1 MSVQQ
6 LLETKIMQ
14 ALQPEFLRVV
24 NESSGHNVP
33 RGSET
38 HFRVLVVSAAFEG
51 VPLVGRHRLVN
62 AALAQELQGG
72 VHALAIDALTPEQ
85 WRARGEASLSASPA
99 CQGGNGK

>member
-6 LLETKIMQ
+6 LVETKIMQ

-72 VHALAIDALTPEQ
+72 VHALAIDALTPDQ
-85 WRARGEASLSASPA
+85 WRARGEVSLSASPA

>member
-6 LLETKIMQ
+6 ILETKLTQ

-38 HFRVLVVSAAFEG
+38 HFRVLVVSGTIEG
-51 VPLVGRHRLVN
+51 VNLVGRHRLVN
-62 AALAQELQGG
+62 AALAEELRNG

-85 WRARGEASLSASPA
+85 WRARGDDSLSASPA
-99 CQGGNGK
+99 CRGGNGK

>member
-6 LLETKIMQ
+6 LVETKIMQ

-72 VHALAIDALTPEQ
+72 VHALAIDAVTPEQ

>member
-6 LLETKIMQ
+6 ILETKLTQ

-38 HFRVLVVSAAFEG
+38 HFRVLVVSPAFDG
-51 VPLVGRHRLVN
+51 VTLVGRHRLVN
-62 AALAQELQGG
+62 AALADELRNG

-85 WRARGEASLSASPA
+85 WRARGDDSLAASPA

>member
-6 LLETKIMQ
+6 ILETKLTQ
-14 ALQPEFLRVV
+14 VLQPEFLRVV

-38 HFRVLVVSAAFEG
+38 HFRVLVVSRNFEG
-51 VPLVGRHRLVN
+51 TNLVGRHRLVN
-62 AALAQELQGG
+62 AALAEELQNG

-85 WRARGEASLSASPA
+85 WRARGEDSLSASPA

>member
-6 LLETKIMQ
+6 LVETKIMQ

>member
-6 LLETKIMQ
+6 ILETKLAE
-14 ALQPEFLRVV
+14 ALQPEFLSVV

-38 HFRVLVVSAAFEG
+38 HFRVLVVSTAFDG

-62 AALAQELQGG
+62 AALAQELRSG
-72 VHALAIDALTPEQ
+72 VHALAIDALTPDQ
-85 WRARGEASLSASPA
+85 WRARGAESLTASPA